1 MSTYLDPRV
10 GMSLGHALEGSPRS
24 RSHVTRPRARSPVTR
39 PRARS
44 PSSELRTAGS
54 ATWPELMPPR
64 GPSAPCPSASATNK
78 GTLPLRGAREASPR
92 VGRVRYRPYL
102 PSGRAGGA
110 AYPHTPKKSRRRD
123 RYLCVA
129 CRPHTRPQRF
139 SPRRRELARAPQTHH
154 THRKPRHP
162 TLASRSERECA
173 PLQHAA
179 HVTQAM
185 SSSTSTHH
193 VASNAHKAPRNA
205 PGTLSRPSRAH
216 SNAPIPAQ

>member
-1 MSTYLDPRV
+1 MI
-10 GMSLGHALEGSPRS
+10 S
-24 RSHVTRPRARSPVTR
+24 RSIAESADEPREAF
-39 PRARS
+39 
-44 PSSELRTAGS
+44 TAG
-54 ATWPELMPPR
+54 AER
-64 GPSAPCPSASATNK
+64 AEEAAQRAK
-78 GTLPLRGAREASPR
+78 EREAAYEAAVATAATR
-92 VGRVRYRPYL
+92 E
-102 PSGRAGGA
+102 AGEA
-110 AYPHTPKKSRRRD
+110 RRLIELYQVASVRRRD

-162 TLASRSERECA
+162 TLASRSKRECA

-185 SSSTSTHH
+185 SSFTSTHH

>member
-1 MSTYLDPRV
+1 MYL
-10 GMSLGHALEGSPRS
+10 SLSL
-24 RSHVTRPRARSPVTR
+24 RAWDCV
-39 PRARS
+39 
-44 PSSELRTAGS
+44 
-54 ATWPELMPPR
+54 
-64 GPSAPCPSASATNK
+64 ASARR
-78 GTLPLRGAREASPR
+78 GLPLGRKIYLLTYEHRREDGARDGRRTRVQEAE
-92 VGRVRYRPYL
+92 
-102 PSGRAGGA
+102 PSGREYTRYMYMYMTCRICTQSGDGSDELSSA
-110 AYPHTPKKSRRRD
+110 ACADERSHNHASTILTYSLRTLRRRD

-162 TLASRSERECA
+162 TLASRSKRECA

-179 HVTQAM
+179 HMTQAM
-185 SSSTSTHH
+185 SSFTSTHH

>member
-1 MSTYLDPRV
+1 MTQHGALQRACSSGRCFSSV
-10 GMSLGHALEGSPRS
+10 SLS
-24 RSHVTRPRARSPVTR
+24 RRESESGGQAAQCFLCRLSARFGEAHRIV
-39 PRARS
+39 AR
-44 PSSELRTAGS
+44 L
-54 ATWPELMPPR
+54 
-64 GPSAPCPSASATNK
+64 
-78 GTLPLRGAREASPR
+78 
-92 VGRVRYRPYL
+92 GRVLSTRCEK
-102 PSGRAGGA
+102 AD
-110 AYPHTPKKSRRRD
+110 RD

-162 TLASRSERECA
+162 TLASRSKRKCA

-179 HVTQAM
+179 HMTQAM
-185 SSSTSTHH
+185 SSFTSTHH

>member
-1 MSTYLDPRV
+1 M
-10 GMSLGHALEGSPRS
+10 H
-24 RSHVTRPRARSPVTR
+24 
-39 PRARS
+39 
-44 PSSELRTAGS
+44 TAIFCKCY
-54 ATWPELMPPR
+54 A
-64 GPSAPCPSASATNK
+64 
-78 GTLPLRGAREASPR
+78 
-92 VGRVRYRPYL
+92 VRVRVCRGSCNDRPTDRVMLSLYNSIL
-102 PSGRAGGA
+102 MLCRTIRMRSL
-110 AYPHTPKKSRRRD
+110 KSRRRD

-162 TLASRSERECA
+162 TLASRSKRECA

>member
-1 MSTYLDPRV
+1 MLF
-10 GMSLGHALEGSPRS
+10 
-24 RSHVTRPRARSPVTR
+24 
-39 PRARS
+39 
-44 PSSELRTAGS
+44 
-54 ATWPELMPPR
+54 ATLVCVAWFGVCLNVLHF
-64 GPSAPCPSASATNK
+64 S
-78 GTLPLRGAREASPR
+78 GTTITHHYSISIEHKS
-92 VGRVRYRPYL
+92 
-102 PSGRAGGA
+102 
-110 AYPHTPKKSRRRD
+110 KSRRRD

-162 TLASRSERECA
+162 TLASRSKRECA

-179 HVTQAM
+179 HMTQAM
-185 SSSTSTHH
+185 SSFTSTHH

>member
-1 MSTYLDPRV
+1 MS
-10 GMSLGHALEGSPRS
+10 GEHNHGGHFWVRHVSIAHS
-24 RSHVTRPRARSPVTR
+24 RSACGATPFLH
-39 PRARS
+39 
-44 PSSELRTAGS
+44 ELAPWSRLPCQS
-54 ATWPELMPPR
+54 QNCATHRMVPQVEDPICYL
-64 GPSAPCPSASATNK
+64 
-78 GTLPLRGAREASPR
+78 REA
-92 VGRVRYRPYL
+92 
-102 PSGRAGGA
+102 GG
-110 AYPHTPKKSRRRD
+110 SRRRD

-129 CRPHTRPQRF
+129 CRPHTRPQRL

-179 HVTQAM
+179 HMTQAM
-185 SSSTSTHH
+185 SSFTSTHH

>member
-1 MSTYLDPRV
+1 M
-10 GMSLGHALEGSPRS
+10 GAS
-24 RSHVTRPRARSPVTR
+24 RR
-39 PRARS
+39 
-44 PSSELRTAGS
+44 AGS
-54 ATWPELMPPR
+54 AASCRSVGGERTSVWTSR
-64 GPSAPCPSASATNK
+64 YTTTVSVPSRILKVLYEGESSTQNQMDPHFSC
-78 GTLPLRGAREASPR
+78 
-92 VGRVRYRPYL
+92 
-102 PSGRAGGA
+102 GRATTSRRHGIRDIVLRHRRRLA
-110 AYPHTPKKSRRRD
+110 VRRTCTAVHEAVLRRRD

-162 TLASRSERECA
+162 TLASRSKRECA

-185 SSSTSTHH
+185 SSFTSTHH